1 MKEEK
6 FLGYLHEFGQERL
19 AEYFN
24 GLDDEHREEM
34 LEQAD
39 RIDFACLEFIHAK
52 ENEKPRGV
60 ISPIKTMK
68 LDEISEKKDSFRNI
82 GLEAIRAGK
91 IGALCLGGG
100 MGTRLGSEHAK
111 GMYDIGVTKP
121 VYIYQRMFEN
131 MLEVVKEAGAFFH
144 IFIMT
149 SYINHDET
157 VEFLKE
163 HDYFG
168 YNPDFVSFFKQDMA
182 PCLDED
188 GDILL
193 EAPGRM
199 AMSPNGNGGFYS
211 SLVNCGLD
219 KKAKENGIE
228 YINVFAIDNVLQKIA
243 DPVFAGA
250 VIDSGRASGAK
261 VVVKAE
267 PKEKVGAICLEDGAP
282 SVVEY
287 YEMTDELLNA
297 KNEEGEAA
305 YNYGVI
311 LNYLFK
317 LDVMDKFVKAKLP
330 FHVVKKKVPY
340 IEFDENAEGG
350 FRLVKPETPNGYKLE
365 TLTLDMVHLMETCL
379 PFEVVREQEFAP
391 IKNPTG
397 VDSVESARVLLELN
411 GITL

>member
-6 FLGYLHEFGQERL
+6 FLGYLK
-19 AEYFN
+19 EYEQN
-24 GLDDEHREEM
+24 KLTDYYKGLGEEQKASM

-39 RIDFACLEFIHAK
+39 LIDFGCLEYIHNK

-68 LDEISEKKDSFRNI
+68 LDEISLKEKEFRKV
-82 GLEAIRAGK
+82 GLEAIKAGK
-91 IGALCLGGG
+91 IAALVLGGG

-131 MLEVVKEAGAFFH
+131 MRDVVREAGAFFH

-149 SYINHDET
+149 SCINHDET
-157 VEFLKE
+157 IEFLKQ
-163 HDYFG
+163 HDFFG
-168 YNPDFVSFFKQDMA
+168 YNPDYVSFFRQDMA
-182 PCLDED
+182 PCLDEN

-193 EAPGRM
+193 EAPDRM

-228 YINVFAIDNVLQKIA
+228 YINVYAIDNVLQRIA
-243 DPVFAGA
+243 DPVYVGA
-250 VIDSGRASGAK
+250 VIESGCASGAK

-297 KNEEGEAA
+297 KNDEGEAA

-340 IEFDENAEGG
+340 IEFDASLPEGYK
-350 FRLVKPETPNGYKLE
+350 LIKPESPNGYKLE
-365 TLTLDMVHLMETCL
+365 TLTLDMVHLMGTCL
-379 PFEVVREQEFAP
+379 PFEVVREREFAP

-397 VDSVESARVLLELN
+397 VDSVESARELLALN
-411 GITL
+411 GIEL

>member
-1 MKEEK
+1 MTTEK
-6 FLGYLHEFGQERL
+6 FLGYLHEFGQEKL
-19 AEYFN
+19 AAYFN
-24 GLDDEHREEM
+24 GLSEEGKAAM

-52 ENEKPRGV
+52 ENEKPRGL
-60 ISPIKTMK
+60 ITPIKTMK
-68 LDEISEKKDSFRNI
+68 LDEIAEKKEEFRKK
-82 GLEAIRAGK
+82 GLEAIKNGK
-91 IGALCLGGG
+91 VGALCLGGG

-121 VYIYQRMFEN
+121 LYIYQRMFEN
-131 MLEVVKEAGAFFH
+131 MLDVVKEAGAFFH

-157 VEFLKE
+157 IEFLKE
-163 HDYFG
+163 HNFFG
-168 YNPDFVSFFKQDMA
+168 YNPDYVSFFRQDMA
-182 PCLDED
+182 PCLDEN

-193 EAPGRM
+193 EAPDRM

-228 YINVFAIDNVLQKIA
+228 FINVYAIDNVLQRIA
-243 DPVFAGA
+243 DPVFVGA
-250 VIDSGRASGAK
+250 VIESGRASGAK
-261 VVVKAE
+261 VVVKAD

-340 IEFDENAEGG
+340 IEFDEKEEKGYR
-350 FRLVKPETPNGYKLE
+350 FVKPEAPNGYKLE
-365 TLTLDMVHLMETCL
+365 TLTLDMVHLMGTCL
-379 PFEVVREQEFAP
+379 PFEVVREKEFAP

-397 VDSVESARVLLELN
+397 VDSVESARKLLELN
-411 GITL
+411 GIGL